1 MARDVAEAQVDLRRV
16 RALRHELISRALND
30 PDYDSR
36 INWGKKLSRWS
47 CEGAAGA
54 RMFQMRR

>member
-36 INWGKKLSRWS
+36 INWGIS
-47 CEGAAGA
+47 
-54 RMFQMRR
+54 